1 MRVNREWL
9 IHNIALILGGK
20 HYLVHAGPELQYL
33 QAIYQRAVNAEAI
46 DIRLRKEQAKIAK
59 DLALMPYNARALAQK
74 RGFEGANE
82 QVVVSD
88 DSVSD
93 IPAPQWRIPDG
104 LTKEPIQKLAR
115 LWLSFAR

>member
-20 HYLVHAGPELQYL
+20 NYLVNAGAELQYL

-46 DIRLRKEQAKIAK
+46 DAKLQQEQAKIAA
-59 DLALMPYNARALAQK
+59 DLALMPYNARALAAGK
-74 RGFEGANE
+74 RGGDAVNA
-82 QVVVSD
+82 QALVSD

-93 IPAPQWRIPDG
+93 IPAPTWQIP
-104 LTKEPIQKLAR
+104 EALAQDHV
-115 LWLSFAR
+115 

>member
-1 MRVNREWL
+1 
-9 IHNIALILGGK
+9 
-20 HYLVHAGPELQYL
+20 
-33 QAIYQRAVNAEAI
+33 
-46 DIRLRKEQAKIAK
+46 
-59 DLALMPYNARALAQK
+59 MPYNARALAQK